1 MTRLIDFRYY
11 VVRNGAN
18 YCEIHAVEGAE
29 PKILMEDGSGIKT
42 KLSGSF
48 LVPAEDVDWL
58 TDEIRP
64 VMVIDGTEHHL
75 GIFLPAN
82 VSETETDTSNRVSID
97 AYDRGWIVKDHR
109 TEYTLFFPAG
119 SNYLSVVGSVLA
131 ECGITLIS
139 MVPTDETL
147 AEDRADWDVGTSSLD
162 IVNQLLAEIN
172 YEELYFDPDGVAVLE
187 PKSTPSANNVE
198 HILDEASV
206 ESLMIPGIQKTT
218 DFHSAPNVFICVCSN
233 ADKDS
238 AMVAVAENTNP
249 QSPLSIARRGR
260 RISRLVNVDNI
271 ASQEELQMY
280 ADRMVTDSLLK
291 GEVLSVTTC
300 LLPGYGVG
308 DIVAL
313 RYGGISSICKEKR
326 WSMDLKPGGRMSH
339 TLERVVLNLD

>member
-233 ADKDS
+233 ADKS
-238 AMVAVAENTNP
+238 QPLVSRAENTNP

-260 RISRLVNVDNI
+260 RIMKRIQVDNI
-271 ASQEELQMY
+271 ENQAALDAY
-280 ADRMVTDSLLK
+280 AQRICNESMIG
-291 GEVLSVTTC
+291 GETIRVQTG
-300 LLPGYGVG
+300 LLPGFGVADVTALRFEGIDTLCVEKAWTMDLGVG
-308 DIVAL
+308 
-313 RYGGISSICKEKR
+313 GN
-326 WSMDLKPGGRMSH
+326 MQH
-339 TLERVVLNLD
+339 TLQRVVINLD